1 MAVGAPP
8 GGALA
13 PSGGAA
19 AAVTAAATDLATA
32 AAAVE
37 AGEYAAA
44 AAAYTAAAAA
54 AVAAAA
60 AAATA
65 AAHAHN
71 AVGRE
76 GGGGGVGGGD
86 AFASAAAAARSAL
99 AFADAST
106 GLHGGSGAGGG
117 DGGPSGTASSADSS
131 RHAAH
136 YENGVALLGAGR
148 HGAAAAAFR
157 RAGSTAPSPAL
168 RADYAG
174 WVDRAEAAAAAAAA
188 PATAPAPAADDAA
201 AGGASA
207 EKGGAAGEAPSSAT
221 AAADAAPEAV
231 APAGPPPPRFAA
243 YQSATHVTVD
253 VYVKGVDRAASKVTF
268 GETTLG
274 VALVKRDGTPVG
286 ELDLVLGG
294 AVVPDTA
301 TWSATAV
308 KVERRAWEA
317 SAAAQLGEE
326 DEMGGDPMALFRKLY
341 DGSDDDARRA
351 MIKSYS
357 ESNGQ
362 VLSMNWG
369 EVAKKKVTY
378 EEKD

>member
-1 MAVGAPP
+1 M
-8 GGALA
+8 
-13 PSGGAA
+13 
-19 AAVTAAATDLATA
+19 
-32 AAAVE
+32 
-37 AGEYAAA
+37 
-44 AAAYTAAAAA
+44 
-54 AVAAAA
+54 AAAA

-117 DGGPSGTASSADSS
+117 GGGPSGTASSADSS

-308 KVERRAWEA
+308 KVEVRLAKATAGTAWPADRLALPAAQAATAAAAAAAPSAAAAASAAVAAAEAKRRAWEA